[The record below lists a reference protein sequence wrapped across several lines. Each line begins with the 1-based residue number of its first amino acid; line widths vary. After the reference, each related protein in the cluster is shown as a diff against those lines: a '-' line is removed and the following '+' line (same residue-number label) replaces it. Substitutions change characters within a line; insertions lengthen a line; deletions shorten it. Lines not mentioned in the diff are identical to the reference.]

1 MTDKKENLIIFDW
14 NGTLLADTTAC
25 LRAMNTV
32 LKALGSP
39 PITRAQYQKHYA
51 MPLDKLY
58 YGVGV
63 TPEVLR
69 MNEKIIHSIWHEVYS
84 STPIRM
90 RRGAKKMLQTVR
102 KTSCTS
108 IVLSNYIEDRIKE
121 QAERFGVRQHFDD
134 VIAFRLGDATFRTS
148 GKSGRLKKYLQ
159 NRPAREGIIIGDT
172 EEEIEIGRD
181 LGMVTIAITDGMCS
195 TSRLRAMKPD
205 FMVGALGQVPAIVS
219 NVFGKKTRRS

>member
-1 MTDKKENLIIFDW
+1 MTKKNDNLIVFDW

-32 LKALGSP
+32 LKAIGAP
-39 PITRAQYQKHYA
+39 PITRAQYQKNYA

-69 MNEKIIHSIWHEVYS
+69 KHEKIIHHLWHETYS
-84 STPIRM
+84 ATSVRM
-90 RRGAKKMLQTVR
+90 RRGAKTMLQTVR

-134 VIAFRLGDATFRTS
+134 VIAFRAGDATFRTS
-148 GKSGRLKKYLQ
+148 GKHGRLKDYLKI
-159 NRPAREGIIIGDT
+159 RPARAGIIIGDT
-172 EEEIEIGRD
+172 EEEIEIGHNM
-181 LGMVTIAITDGMCS
+181 GFVTIAITDGMCS
-195 TSRLRAMKPD
+195 TPRLRAKKPE
-205 FMVGALGQVPAIVS
+205 FMVRSLDQIPPIVTH
-219 NVFGKKTRRS
+219 VFGKGKKSS